1 MQSNSTVNKQKH
13 HNRSSERL
21 MSMEKQNKSPLFAEE
36 RKQKILDLL
45 KEKSKLM
52 VPELCSEFGV
62 SPATIRND
70 LRELENAGLLKRTHG
85 GAIKVSKTSFEL
97 NSYQKKVTNL
107 NEKKAI
113 ARIAINYV
121 EDGDTIALDTGT
133 TTLELARLLSSRK
146 NITVVLNDIEIA
158 AYLENEQNID
168 VILIGG
174 SLRKG
179 FHCTVGP
186 IAVRSLQGL
195 YVDKAFMATNGISV
209 KGGITTPNIEQA
221 EVKAAMINMAE
232 EVIVLCDSSKIGN
245 NSFVQ
250 VHPITAIDRIITDE
264 GINENDLNEFITEGI
279 LVDVAKLK

>member
-1 MQSNSTVNKQKH
+1 
-13 HNRSSERL
+13 L